1 MISSNFYF
9 QVIVRVLLLTL
20 SAIGLAISF
29 DREIYAITVIIL
41 TILCV
46 QVVNLIAFVNQVNTK
61 IAYFFNAIENEDF
74 NLYIPE
80 EKNVKSFQQLHQS
93 LNRVNQLI
101 HDTYLKKQTQE
112 LFYQEILKQVNI
124 GILTFNEQGHILFS
138 NATAERLLNYSPL
151 SHIKQLTHV
160 DDSLYEFISDLGTS
174 KQRLFELTNERERI
188 QLSVKSTILQTSEHK
203 LYLVVIQ
210 DIYKELEE
218 KETDSWIKLIRVL
231 THEIMN
237 SIAPISSISE
247 SIVKYYK
254 NDAGIVSS
262 NELTTKHI
270 QNTVKGLEVIGDQ
283 VGNLTSFVESYRTL
297 LSIPEPS
304 KEIINIKSLLDN
316 LLLLITPEANTIK
329 IEVSV
334 IQEDLE
340 FFIDKKQ
347 IIQIL
352 LNLSKNAIQ
361 SVNNQENGIIKIIA
375 GIEDQGKKFI
385 KVTDNGPGI
394 SPELLDKIFVPF
406 FTTKNN
412 GTGIGLSISKQILRL
427 HDGTIKVKSIPYKET
442 SFTLYF

>member
-9 QVIVRVLLLTL
+9 QVILRVLLITF
-20 SAIGLAISF
+20 SAIVLAF
-29 DREIYAITVIIL
+29 FFEREFYIIASIFFL
-41 TILCV
+41 IICF
-46 QVVNLIAFVNQVNTK
+46 QVVFFVRYVNQINTK

-74 NLYIPE
+74 NLHIPE
-80 EKNVKSFQQLHQS
+80 EKNLKSFKHLHHS
-93 LNRVNQLI
+93 LNKINKLI
-101 HDTYLKKQTQE
+101 QEIYLKKQAQE

-124 GILTFNEQGHILFS
+124 GIITFNEDGHIYFS
-138 NATAERLLNYSPL
+138 NSTAERLLNYSPL
-151 SHIKQLTHV
+151 NHIKQLVQV
-160 DDSLYEFISDLGTS
+160 DKKLYEFISNLETS
-174 KQRLFELTNERERI
+174 SQRLFELTNERERI
-188 QLSVKSTILQTSEHK
+188 QLSVKSTILQTTERK

-247 SIVKYYK
+247 SILKYYK
-254 NDAGIVSS
+254 NDSNIVSIDQL
-262 NELTTKHI
+262 NAKHI
-270 QNTVKGLEVIGDQ
+270 ESTVKGLEVIGDQ
-283 VGNLTSFVESYRTL
+283 VGNLTSFVDSYRTL
-297 LSIPEPS
+297 LSIPEPN
-304 KEIINIKSLLDN
+304 KEIVYIKLLFDN
-316 LLLLITPEANTIK
+316 LLLLINPKKTAIQIEITVTPENL
-329 IEVSV
+329 S
-334 IQEDLE
+334 

-347 IIQIL
+347 MIQVL

-361 SVNNQENGIIKIIA
+361 SVKNKKNGVIKIIA
-375 GIEDQGKKFI
+375 GIEDHDKKFI

-394 SPELLDKIFVPF
+394 ESEILDKIFVPF

-427 HDGTIKVKSIPYKET
+427 HDGTIKVKSIPNKET

>member
-9 QVIVRVLLLTL
+9 QVILRVLLITL
-20 SAIGLAISF
+20 SAIVLAF
-29 DREIYAITVIIL
+29 FFEREFYIIASIFFL
-41 TILCV
+41 IICF
-46 QVVNLIAFVNQVNTK
+46 QVVFFVRYVNQINTK

-74 NLYIPE
+74 NLHIPE
-80 EKNVKSFQQLHQS
+80 EKNLKSFKHLHHS
-93 LNRVNQLI
+93 LNKINKLI
-101 HDTYLKKQTQE
+101 QEIYLKKQAQE

-124 GILTFNEQGHILFS
+124 GIITFNEDGHISFS
-138 NATAERLLNYSPL
+138 NSTAERLLNYSPL
-151 SHIKQLTHV
+151 NHIKQLVQV
-160 DDSLYEFISDLGTS
+160 DKKLYEFISNLETS
-174 KQRLFELTNERERI
+174 SQRLFELTNERERI
-188 QLSVKSTILQTSEHK
+188 QLSVKSTILQTTERK

-247 SIVKYYK
+247 SILKYYK
-254 NDAGIVSS
+254 NDSNIVSIDQL
-262 NELTTKHI
+262 NAKHI
-270 QNTVKGLEVIGDQ
+270 ESTVKGLEVIGDQ
-283 VGNLTSFVESYRTL
+283 VGNLTSFVDSYRTL
-297 LSIPEPS
+297 LSIPEPN
-304 KEIINIKSLLDN
+304 KEIVYIKLLFDN
-316 LLLLITPEANTIK
+316 LLLLINPKKTAIQIEITVTPENL
-329 IEVSV
+329 S
-334 IQEDLE
+334 

-347 IIQIL
+347 MIQVL

-361 SVNNQENGIIKIIA
+361 SVKNKKNGVIKIIA
-375 GIEDQGKKFI
+375 GIEDHDKKFI

-394 SPELLDKIFVPF
+394 ESEILDKIFVPF

-427 HDGTIKVKSIPYKET
+427 HDGTIKVKSIPNKET

>member
-1 MISSNFYF
+1 M
-9 QVIVRVLLLTL
+9 VLLLSL
-20 SAIGLAISF
+20 
-29 DREIYAITVIIL
+29 
-41 TILCV
+41 
-46 QVVNLIAFVNQVNTK
+46 QVVYLITYVNRINTK

-80 EKNVKSFQQLHQS
+80 EKNVKSFQHLHQS
-93 LNRVNQLI
+93 LNRINQLI

-124 GILTFNEQGHILFS
+124 GIITFNEDGHILFS
-138 NATAERLLNYSPL
+138 NSTAERLLNYSPL
-151 SHIKQLTHV
+151 NHIKQLAHI
-160 DDSLYEFISDLGTS
+160 DQALYAFITNLETS
-174 KQRLFELTNERERI
+174 NQRLFELTNERERI
-188 QLSVKSTILQTSEHK
+188 QLSVKSTILQTAEHK

-254 NDAGIVSS
+254 NDAGIVTSD
-262 NELTTKHI
+262 ELSAKHI
-270 QNTVKGLEVIGDQ
+270 KNTVKGLEVIGDQ
-283 VGNLTSFVESYRTL
+283 VGNLTSFVDSYRTL
-297 LSIPEPS
+297 LSIPEPNR
-304 KEIINIKSLLDN
+304 EFVQVKSLLDN
-316 LLLLITPEANTIK
+316 LLLLINPEASNIK

-334 IQEDLE
+334 NQEDLE

-361 SVNNQENGIIKIIA
+361 SVKDHEHGVIKISA
-375 GIEDQGKKFI
+375 GIEDQNKKFI

-394 SPELLDKIFVPF
+394 APELLDKIFVPF